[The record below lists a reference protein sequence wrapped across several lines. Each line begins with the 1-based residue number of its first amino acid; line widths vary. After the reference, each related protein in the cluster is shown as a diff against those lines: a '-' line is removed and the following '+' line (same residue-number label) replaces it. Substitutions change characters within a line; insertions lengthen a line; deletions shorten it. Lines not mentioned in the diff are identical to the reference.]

1 MLRGLASANSRT
13 RRVTGVAA
21 KSIDASLK
29 GGKALERHLAMI
41 ARKLGKGVAVKV
53 GFFESERYPG
63 GKYHWS
69 DKRLAGMSPEGR
81 HLAEFLEGK
90 DKPQIAVAQAAFW
103 AEFGTKRAPARPF
116 MRTTVASKSPRWGL
130 GLGNALRKTHYDA
143 RAALA
148 LMGMGIQGQIRQ
160 TITDFK
166 DPPNSQVTQDL
177 KGFNK
182 PLVNTGQML
191 RAVDFQVLEDDE

>member
-1 MLRGLASANSRT
+1 M
-13 RRVTGVAA
+13 TGVAA
-21 KSIDASLK
+21 KSIDAHLK

-63 GKYHWS
+63 GVHHWT
-69 DKRLAGMSPEGR
+69 DKRLESMSPEGR

-90 DKPQIAVAQAAFW
+90 PKFDGPVAQAAFW
-103 AEFGTKRAPARPF
+103 AEFGTKTAPPRPF
-116 MRTTVASKSPRWGL
+116 MRNTVAAKSPRWGI
-130 GLGNALRKTHYDA
+130 GLGNALRKTNYDA

-148 LMGMGIQGQIRQ
+148 IMGMGIQGQIRQ

-166 DPPNSQVTQDL
+166 EPPNSQVTVDL

-182 PLVNTGQML
+182 PLVSSGQML
-191 RAVDFQVLEDDE
+191 RAVDFQVLEDDA

>member
-1 MLRGLASANSRT
+1 M
-13 RRVTGVAA
+13 TGVAA

-29 GGKALERHLAMI
+29 GGKALERHLKMI
-41 ARKLGKGVAVKV
+41 LRKLGHGAVVKV
-53 GFFESERYPG
+53 GFFETERYPG
-63 GKYHWS
+63 GKYHWT
-69 DKRLAGMSPEGR
+69 DKRLAGMSPAGR
-81 HLAEFLEGK
+81 QLAEFLEGK
-90 DKPQIAVAQAAFW
+90 DKFDGPVAQAAFW
-103 AEFGTKRAPARPF
+103 AEFGTKTAPARPF
-116 MRTTVASKSPRWGL
+116 MRNTVASKSPRWGVA
-130 GLGNALRKTHYDA
+130 LGNALRRTKYDA

-166 DPPNSQVTQDL
+166 DPPNSQVTADL

-191 RAVDFQVLEDDE
+191 RAVDFQVLEDDG